1 MARIDD
7 GNGDL
12 PDLGPCCMCEGGPT
26 HNLIM
31 LSQRGAIPGHGWGCV
46 VCDLPLDGAYAVLCE
61 ACIIRWQ
68 QDNSLLTVACR
79 GWPGEGRIPIA
90 ELPAGAF
97 DHDMSKHPEEA
108 ARAYKMRQ
116 EIEVPQDPTPTVN

>member
-7 GNGDL
+7 GNGDI
-12 PDLGPCCMCEGGPT
+12 PNLGPCCMCEGGPT

-31 LSQRGAIPGHGWGCV
+31 LRQRGAIPGHGWGCV

-68 QDNSLLTVACR
+68 QDNSLLTIACR

-97 DHDMSKHPEEA
+97 DHDMNKHPEEA
-108 ARAYKMRQ
+108 ALATRPNADR
-116 EIEVPQDPTPTVN
+116 ELTP